1 MSEAPTYQRLFAELK
16 RRKVFRTMA
25 LYGAAGFGVLQ
36 GVDVLVAA
44 FRLPPAIVTIVAIG
58 VLAGFPLALVLAW
71 SFRVSAEGLARTKD
85 ATEDEIDAIV
95 AQPAA
100 RRWPSG
106 VAALLGLAL
115 FLGGSWLVLFRDP
128 PAADASVAVLPFVD
142 MSPESD
148 QEYFADGVAE
158 EILNALVR
166 VPEMRVASRTS
177 AFAYKGTSKD
187 LRKIGDEL
195 GVGAI
200 LEGSVRQ
207 DSGRVRVTAQ
217 LIDVRTGFHIWSE
230 TFTREQRDIFAIQDE
245 IARAIARA
253 LRVSLLP
260 ARAEAAM
267 IEPATA
273 SMDAYDEY
281 LRGRF
286 EFHRRTP
293 ESLLA
298 AVDHFDRAVQL
309 DEAFAPA
316 WAGLG
321 LTYALLPFYTEAVP
335 FEIAQTKARAAADL
349 AVDLDPGLPEAHAAV
364 GQALPIGPER
374 AAAFRRAIDLEPR
387 YAAAHQWLGEALSHM
402 GRHDE
407 AVEESRTAIE
417 LDSLSRAAN
426 LDYGR
431 TLERARR
438 FEEAAAQFRKMIA
451 RDPAW
456 PSAWGNLANVYIHM
470 GAYDSAEAAIAQ
482 SGRIRPLW
490 AGLEERALR
499 RMEALRRREAE
510 GVPFELPAAWKAE
523 CASKRP
529 FGYMQGVTEC
539 LELLA
544 AAGQVDEL
552 AARLEDFP
560 PGSNLGF
567 PFDPIWDLVLD
578 DPRIAARKQA
588 EMAILKGVSAKADRG
603 GEPGDAR

>member
-1 MSEAPTYQRLFAELK
+1 MSTAPRYQRFFAELK

-44 FRLPPAIVTIVAIG
+44 LRLPEALVTVVALA

-71 SFRVSAEGLARTKD
+71 SFRVSPEGLERTRD
-85 ATEDEIDAIV
+85 ASEGEIEEIV
-95 AQPAA
+95 AEPAA

-115 FLGGSWLVLFRDP
+115 FVAGAWLVLFRGESP
-128 PAADASVAVLPFVD
+128 VDASVAVLPFAD
-142 MSPESD
+142 MSPNRD

-166 VPEMRVASRTS
+166 VPDMRVASRTS
-177 AFAYKGTSKD
+177 AFAYKGATKD
-187 LRKIGDEL
+187 LREIGHEL

-245 IARAIARA
+245 IARSIARA

-267 IEPATA
+267 VEPVTA

-286 EFHRRTP
+286 ELHRRTP

-321 LTYALLPFYTEAVP
+321 LTYGLLPFYTEAVP
-335 FEIAQTKARAAADL
+335 FEIANEKARSAAER
-349 AVDLDPGLPEAHAAV
+349 AVALDPELPSAHAAV
-364 GQALPIGPER
+364 GQALPFGPER
-374 AAAFRRAIDLEPR
+374 AAAFRSAISLDPK
-387 YAAAHQWLGEALSHM
+387 YAEAHQWLGETLSQM
-402 GRHDE
+402 GFHDE
-407 AVEESRTAIE
+407 AVRESRIAVE
-417 LDSLSRAAN
+417 LDSMSRAAN

-431 TLERARR
+431 SLERARR
-438 FEEAAAQFRKMIA
+438 FEEATAQFRKMIA

-456 PSAWGNLANVYIHM
+456 PSAWGNLANVLIHM
-470 GAYDSAEAAIAQ
+470 GAYDSAEAAIEQ
-482 SGRIRPLW
+482 SARIRPLW

-499 RMEALRRREAE
+499 RMEMLRRREVE
-510 GVPFELPAAWKAE
+510 GVPIELPSAWKAE
-523 CASKRP
+523 CASQRP

-544 AAGQVDEL
+544 AAGQVDSL
-552 AARLEDFP
+552 AARLETFP
-560 PGSNLGF
+560 LGSNLGF

-578 DPRIAARKQA
+578 DPRIRARKDA
-588 EMAILKGVSAKADRG
+588 ELAILA
-603 GEPGDAR
+603 GEQR

>member
-1 MSEAPTYQRLFAELK
+1 MSEAPSYRRLFAELK
-16 RRKVFRTMA
+16 RRKVFRTIA

-44 FRLPPAIVTIVAIG
+44 LRLPPALVTVVALA
-58 VLAGFPLALVLAW
+58 VLAGFPLAISLAW
-71 SFRVSAEGLARTKD
+71 NFQVSAEGVERTRV
-85 ATEDEIDAIV
+85 ATPGEIEAIV

-106 VAALLGLAL
+106 LAALLGLTL
-115 FLGGSWLVLFRDP
+115 FLGGTWLVLFRHAEP
-128 PAADASVAVLPFVD
+128 EDASVAVLPFVD
-142 MSPESD
+142 MSPAGD

-177 AFAYKGTSKD
+177 AFAYKDATKD
-187 LRKIGDEL
+187 LREIGQEL

-230 TFTREQRDIFAIQDE
+230 TFTREQRDIFSIQDE
-245 IARAIARA
+245 IARSIARA

-267 IEPATA
+267 IEPVTS

-286 EFHRRTP
+286 ELHRRTP
-293 ESLLA
+293 ESLLS

-321 LTYALLPFYTEAVP
+321 LTYGLLPFYTEAVP
-335 FEIAQTKARAAADL
+335 FEIATDKARAAADR
-349 AVDLDPGLPEAHAAV
+349 AVALDPELPSAHAAV
-364 GQALPIGPER
+364 GQALPFGRER
-374 AAAFRRAIDLEPR
+374 AAAFRRAIALDPK
-387 YAAAHQWLGEALSHM
+387 YAEAHQWLGETLAQM
-402 GRHDE
+402 GFH
-407 AVEESRTAIE
+407 EESVRESRIAVE
-417 LDSLSRAAN
+417 LDSMSRAAN

-456 PSAWGNLANVYIHM
+456 PSAWGNLANVHIHM
-470 GAYDSAEAAIAQ
+470 GAYDSAEAAIEQ
-482 SGRIRPLW
+482 SARIRPLW

-499 RMEALRRREAE
+499 RMEVLRRREAE
-510 GVPFELPAAWKAE
+510 GVPVELPDAWKAE
-523 CASKRP
+523 CASERP

-544 AAGQVDEL
+544 AAGQTDSL
-552 AARLEDFP
+552 AARLETFP
-560 PGSNLGF
+560 LGSNLGF

-578 DPRIAARKQA
+578 DPRIANRKRT
-588 EMAILKGVSAKADRG
+588 ELAILA
-603 GEPGDAR
+603 GEEP

>member
-1 MSEAPTYQRLFAELK
+1 
-16 RRKVFRTMA
+16 MA

-36 GVDVLVAA
+36 GVDVLIAA
-44 FRLPPAIVTIVAIG
+44 LRLPPVLVTVAALA

-71 SFRVSAEGLARTKD
+71 NFRVSPEGLERTRE
-85 ATEDEIDAIV
+85 ATTDEIAEIV

-106 VAALLGLAL
+106 VAAFLGLAL
-115 FLGGSWLVLFRDP
+115 FFVGTWLALFRDAVP
-128 PAADASVAVLPFVD
+128 ADASVAVLPFVD
-142 MSPESD
+142 MSPARD

-177 AFAYKGTSKD
+177 AFAYKGAAKD
-187 LRKIGDEL
+187 LREIGEEL
-195 GVGAI
+195 GVGAV

-245 IARAIARA
+245 IARAIAGA

-267 IEPATA
+267 IEPVTA

-286 EFHRRTP
+286 ELHRRTP
-293 ESLLA
+293 ESMLA

-309 DEAFAPA
+309 DEEFAPA

-321 LTYALLPFYTEAVP
+321 LTYGLLPFYTEAVP
-335 FEIAQTKARAAADL
+335 FEIAEEKARTAAER
-349 AVDLDPGLPEAHAAV
+349 AVALDPELPSAHAAA
-364 GQALPIGPER
+364 GQALAFGPER
-374 AAAFRRAIDLEPR
+374 AAAFRRAITLDPK
-387 YAAAHQWLGEALSHM
+387 YAEAHQWLGETLAQM
-402 GRHDE
+402 GFHEE
-407 AVEESRTAIE
+407 AVRESRLAVE
-417 LDSLSRAAN
+417 LDSMSRAAN

-451 RDPAW
+451 RDPTW

-470 GAYDSAEAAIAQ
+470 GAYDSAEAAIEQSAQ
-482 SGRIRPLW
+482 IHPLW
-490 AGLEERALR
+490 KGLEERALR
-499 RMEALRRREAE
+499 RLQALRRREAE
-510 GVPFELPAAWKAE
+510 GVPFELTAAWKAE
-523 CASKRP
+523 CASERP

-544 AAGQVDEL
+544 AAGQVDSL
-552 AARLEDFP
+552 AARLETFP
-560 PGSNLGF
+560 LGSNLGF
-567 PFDPIWDLVLD
+567 PFDPIWDLVVD
-578 DPRIAARKQA
+578 DPRIAARKRA
-588 EMAILKGVSAKADRG
+588 ELAILA
-603 GEPGDAR
+603 GEEP